1 MIKKYRKKPIEIDAI
16 QYTGNNVGEIENFV
30 GTNLLHY
37 NTQEENDYQLGIPTL
52 EGIMKA
58 SIGDYIIRGAKG
70 EFYPCKPDI
79 FKITYDEVQC

>member
-1 MIKKYRKKPIEIDAI
+1 MRYKILTSEIDAI
-16 QYTGNNVGEIENFV
+16 QYTGNNVSEIENFV

-37 NTQEENDYQLGIPTL
+37 NTQEENNYQLGIPTL

-58 SIGDYIIRGAKG
+58 SIGDCFIRGAKG
-70 EFYPCKPDI
+70 EFYLCKPDI

>member
-1 MIKKYRKKPIEIDAI
+1 MIKRYRKKPIEIDAI
-16 QYTGNNVGEIENFV
+16 QYIGNNVSEIENFV

>member
-16 QYTGNNVGEIENFV
+16 QYTGNNLSEIENFV
-30 GTNLLHY
+30 ETNLLHY
-37 NTQEENDYQLGIPTL
+37 NTQEENNYQLGIPTL